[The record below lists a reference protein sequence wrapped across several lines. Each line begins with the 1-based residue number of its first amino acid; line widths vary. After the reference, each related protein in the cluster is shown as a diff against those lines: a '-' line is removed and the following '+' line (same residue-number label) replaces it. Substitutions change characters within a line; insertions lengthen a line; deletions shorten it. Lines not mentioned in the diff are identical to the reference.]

1 MKIRKENGVKIF
13 FSKGIITIFLLL
25 ILALAVLPSNAE
37 AAKLNK
43 KSTTLLKGKT
53 VTLQLKG
60 TKNKAIW
67 KITRKGVVVFS
78 TKNNTSVKVRA
89 IRTGETIVS
98 ARIGKKTYKCK
109 IRVVDPKLS
118 VKSVNLLVGETKTL
132 KVFDGTGGVKWKSDN
147 PSIIAVN
154 KGRITAKKAGQ
165 AKITAVC
172 NRRKMTC
179 MVNVKKKIPEKNEG
193 NTNTKPDQQQG
204 KKVWVVTKEA
214 YTEYIPVY
222 TNIRSQ
228 WECTCGYKTEDSD
241 AFDIHERDHLFNKE
255 PSAWRVNTL
264 EDFSHMEIIKHPEEG
279 YWKNV

>member
-1 MKIRKENGVKIF
+1 MKIRKEKQGNIF
-13 FSKGIITIFLLL
+13 FRKSIITIFLILS
-25 ILALAVLPSNAE
+25 LALVLPSNVE

-78 TKNNTSVKVRA
+78 TKKNTSVKVRA

-118 VKSVNLLVGETKTL
+118 VKSVNLIAGGTKTL
-132 KVFDGTGGVKWKSDN
+132 RVFDGSGGVKWKTDN
-147 PSIIAVN
+147 PSIVAVN

-179 MVNVKKKIPEKNEG
+179 TVNVKKKIPKKNEG
-193 NTNTKPDQQQG
+193 KTNTKPNQPQG

-241 AFDIHERDHLFNKE
+241 AFDIHERDHLLNEE